1 MVVYLDLI
9 FMTNLLMDGAVLAT
23 TAWARRKRVVWWR
36 LALAAGLGA
45 GYVFVLFLPG
55 WHALFT
61 FAVKSIFSVFMIM
74 TAFGFSSLQNLAR
87 DLGMFY
93 FVNFAYAGCMF
104 GVRYLLLS
112 SSDVLNGILLTQTG
126 STLYQFSIG
135 PLLTVVTAAAAIVL
149 VRNVFVFTRRKQE
162 MAGLL
167 AEVTVVI
174 GDVEAACTGLI
185 DTGNQLY
192 DPLTRTPV
200 MVMEAEKW
208 RPWLPPSW
216 LERIRRCE
224 VDQLVAGFGEETFIW
239 QDRLRLIPYR
249 GIGQGTQFMLA
260 LKPDRV
266 IVKQGD
272 QTRDIAKVLVG
283 LDGGSLSHDRAYQA
297 IIHPAIIAN

>member
-36 LALAAGLGA
+36 LALASALGA
-45 GYVFVLFLPG
+45 GYVFVLFLPSL
-55 WHALFT
+55 HVLFT

-104 GVRYLLLS
+104 GLRYLLLS
-112 SSDVLNGILLTQTG
+112 SGDVLNGILLTQTG
-126 STLYQFSIG
+126 STLYQFSTG
-135 PLLTVVTAAAAIVL
+135 PLLTVVTAVAAIVL
-149 VRNVFVFTRRKQE
+149 VRHVFVFTKRKQE
-162 MAGLL
+162 MTELL
-167 AEVTVVI
+167 AEVTIMI
-174 GDVEAACTGLI
+174 GNVQATCTGLI

-200 MVMEAEKW
+200 LVMEAERLK
-208 RPWLPPSW
+208 PWLPPAW

-224 VDQLVAGFGEETFIW
+224 VDQLIAGFGGEPFIW
-239 QDRLRLIPYR
+239 QDRLRLVPFR
-249 GIGQGTQFMLA
+249 GIGRSTQFMLA

-266 IVKQGD
+266 VIRQGE
-272 QTRDIAKVLVG
+272 QTRDITKVLIG
-283 LDGGSLSHDRAYQA
+283 LDGGTLSHDSAYQA